1 MKKLEEDRKSKK
13 ETEGMIN
20 KRVKVFLH
28 IAFWA
33 FMFLSPMQYMR
44 GTGTSMLQYV
54 MNCMSPLLMMVVFY
68 ANYKWLT
75 PRYFVAGKHR
85 YFFLINLAMI
95 IIFAIVLHYWMDF
108 TNIVFPPNPAFSRVP
123 DALDAFLFVVRDVI
137 NFIIFAAAA
146 TCLKLAQQW
155 MWAEEA
161 IKNADNAKAQAELSN
176 LRNQINP
183 HFLLNTLNNIY
194 ALTAFDA
201 PKAQEAIQEL
211 SKMLRHIL
219 YDYQQPTVPLQD
231 ETEFLENYI
240 KLMRIRIPD
249 SVKINA
255 CFDVANSHLQIA
267 PMLFIS
273 LIENAFKH
281 GVSPTEPSFI
291 NITIEANEQQIV
303 CDIQNSNHPKTAGD
317 RSGHGIGL
325 QQVQRRLDLSYYKQ
339 YTWQRGVSEDGK
351 TYYSKIVLTVLN
363 NNNHDY

>member
-1 MKKLEEDRKSKK
+1 
-13 ETEGMIN
+13 MIN
-20 KRVKVFLH
+20 KRVKIFLH

-44 GTGTSMLQYV
+44 GTGTSMLQYM

-194 ALTAFDA
+194 ALTAFDT

-219 YDYQQPTVPLQD
+219 YDYQQPTVPLKD
-231 ETEFLENYI
+231 EMEFLENYI
-240 KLMRIRIPD
+240 KLMRIRLPQ
-249 SVKINA
+249 SVEVTSH
-255 CFDVANSHLQIA
+255 FDVANSNLEIA

-291 NITIEANEQQIV
+291 NITIEANEKQIV
-303 CDIQNSNHPKTAGD
+303 CDIQNSNHPKSAGD

>member
-108 TNIVFPPNPAFSRVP
+108 TNIVFPPNPAFSRLP

-194 ALTAFDA
+194 ALTAFDT

-219 YDYQQPTVPLQD
+219 YDYQQPTVPLKD
-231 ETEFLENYI
+231 EMEFLENYI
-240 KLMRIRIPD
+240 KLMRIRLPQ
-249 SVKINA
+249 SVEVTSH
-255 CFDVANSHLQIA
+255 FDVANSNLEIA